1 MAEAVY
7 AGTTSDLEA
16 YLELFNRLDT
26 FFADVIA
33 SSTATNP
40 ASNRS

>member
-16 YLELFNRLDT
+16 YLELFTRLDI
-26 FFADVIA
+26 FFAEAIA
-33 SSTATNP
+33 LSTSTN
-40 ASNRS
+40 SGSGRN